1 MLSIN
6 LDDVMQ
12 VLTNVR
18 SYLIA
23 FGVVLALA
31 IIVMVAVRKL
41 PKAKNKMIR
50 AQSGLAILLALTIVI
65 NLICTGPMSTMLD
78 LVSGSGTINEETSA
92 KATELVNEIT
102 AEGVVLAKDE
112 DNVLPVASGSKL
124 NVFGWSSTN
133 PCYGGTGSGALNTAY
148 PVTDLLTG
156 LHDAGIETN
165 EELSKFYTDYKA
177 DRPSVGMVA
186 QDWTLPEPN
195 VNLYTDEM
203 MENAKAFSD
212 TAMVVITR
220 VGGEGADLPTDM
232 ASVVDGS
239 WIRRVAQAYGSERG
253 TAYYNGT
260 YDDSLNEGND
270 WDKGD
275 HFLQLSNRE
284 EDLLDLVTSNFD
296 NVILVYN
303 GANAFQMDFLKD
315 YPQIKGV
322 LLCPGTGQ
330 SGFEGFGK
338 VVSGEAMVN
347 QASITGEPLAV
358 RKAEGGYV
366 YAGTVVEE
374 GDCTICVEKSAGS
387 GRYDRIIRMIEESEK
402 LKSATEDHASHL
414 ADQLVP
420 YSLGATALVWLLTG
434 NMTKALAVLMVDF
447 SCALKLS
454 MPIAVLSAMKEASDY
469 HLSVKGGR
477 FLEAVSDASTIV
489 FDKTGTLTR
498 AEPKVAQ
505 IVTFGGNDEAD
516 MLRLAACLEEHY
528 PHSMAKAVVAEA
540 ARRGLRHEERHS
552 CVEYLVA
559 HGISSSVD
567 GQKVVIGSHHFVF
580 EDEHCVIPAG
590 EQAKFDALPD
600 TYSHLYLAVSGVLA
614 AVICVEDPLR
624 QEAADVI
631 RSLRALGV
639 SRLVMMTGDNE
650 KTARAVAE
658 AVGVDAYYA
667 EVLPEDKA
675 AFVRAEHAAGRKVIM
690 LGDGVN
696 DSPALSEADAGVAIS
711 DGAAIAREVADITVS
726 ADDLYALLTLKRL
739 SDALMERIH
748 SNYRKIISFNFLLIC
763 LGVAGV
769 LPPATSA
776 LLHNV
781 STLAISL
788 KSMTKLLP

>member
-1 MLSIN
+1 MRVHTMQGAMSLQQADILEAYLNRVSGVTKATVYDRTGDAVICYDGPRETVTKALSSFAYAKE
-6 LDDVMQ
+6 Q
-12 VLTNVR
+12 
-18 SYLIA
+18 
-23 FGVVLALA
+23 ALA
-31 IIVMVAVRKL
+31 PEHSSRALNRDFEDKLVASLCWRGIKQLFVPSSVRTL
-41 PKAKNKMIR
+41 ITVARSVPYIKAGMTCLMHRKIQVPVLDATAITVSMLRKDFKTASSIMFLLGIGDILDEWTHKKSVADL
-50 AQSGLAILLALTIVI
+50 AQTMSLNVDKVWKETDAGSVLVPVADVQVGDRIVI
-65 NLICTGPMSTMLD
+65 HTG
-78 LVSGSGTINEETSA
+78 
-92 KATELVNEIT
+92 
-102 AEGVVLAKDE
+102 
-112 DNVLPVASGSKL
+112 
-124 NVFGWSSTN
+124 
-133 PCYGGTGSGALNTAY
+133 
-148 PVTDLLTG
+148 
-156 LHDAGIETN
+156 
-165 EELSKFYTDYKA
+165 
-177 DRPSVGMVA
+177 
-186 QDWTLPEPN
+186 
-195 VNLYTDEM
+195 
-203 MENAKAFSD
+203 
-212 TAMVVITR
+212 
-220 VGGEGADLPTDM
+220 
-232 ASVVDGS
+232 
-239 WIRRVAQAYGSERG
+239 
-253 TAYYNGT
+253 
-260 YDDSLNEGND
+260 
-270 WDKGD
+270 
-275 HFLQLSNRE
+275 
-284 EDLLDLVTSNFD
+284 
-296 NVILVYN
+296 NVIPL
-303 GANAFQMDFLKD
+303 D
-315 YPQIKGV
+315 
-322 LLCPGTGQ
+322 
-330 SGFEGFGK
+330 GK

-567 GQKVVIGSHHFVF
+567 GQKVVIGSTVDEERVLIGSAHFVF

-600 TYSHLYLAVSGVLA
+600 AYSHLYLAVSGVLA
-614 AVICVEDPLR
+614 AVICIEDPLR
-624 QEAADVI
+624 PEAADVI
-631 RSLRALGV
+631 RGLRELGV
-639 SRLVMMTGDNE
+639 TKLVMMTGDNE

-658 AVGVDAYYA
+658 AVGVDAYFA

-675 AFVRAEHAAGRKVIM
+675 AFIQAEHAAGRKVIM

-711 DGAAIAREVADITVS
+711 DGAAIAREVADITVG

-776 LLHNV
+776 LLHNA
-781 STLAISL
+781 STLVISL
-788 KSMTKLLP
+788 KSMTKLLA

>member
-1 MLSIN
+1 MRVHTMQGAMSLQQADILEAYLNQTPGVTKATVYDRTGDAVICFDGPRETVTKALSSFAYANEQARAPEHSSRAMSREFEDKLVASLCWRGMKQLFIPGSVRTLITVARSVPYIKAGLSCLMHKKIQVPVLDATAISVSMLRKDFKTASSIMFLLGIGDI
-6 LDDVMQ
+6 LDEWTHKKSVADLAQTMSLNVDKVWKETDAGSVLVPVADVQ
-12 VLTNVR
+12 VGDR
-18 SYLIA
+18 
-23 FGVVLALA
+23 
-31 IIVMVAVRKL
+31 
-41 PKAKNKMIR
+41 
-50 AQSGLAILLALTIVI
+50 IVI
-65 NLICTGPMSTMLD
+65 HTG
-78 LVSGSGTINEETSA
+78 
-92 KATELVNEIT
+92 
-102 AEGVVLAKDE
+102 
-112 DNVLPVASGSKL
+112 
-124 NVFGWSSTN
+124 
-133 PCYGGTGSGALNTAY
+133 
-148 PVTDLLTG
+148 
-156 LHDAGIETN
+156 
-165 EELSKFYTDYKA
+165 
-177 DRPSVGMVA
+177 
-186 QDWTLPEPN
+186 
-195 VNLYTDEM
+195 
-203 MENAKAFSD
+203 
-212 TAMVVITR
+212 
-220 VGGEGADLPTDM
+220 
-232 ASVVDGS
+232 
-239 WIRRVAQAYGSERG
+239 
-253 TAYYNGT
+253 
-260 YDDSLNEGND
+260 
-270 WDKGD
+270 
-275 HFLQLSNRE
+275 
-284 EDLLDLVTSNFD
+284 
-296 NVILVYN
+296 NVIPL
-303 GANAFQMDFLKD
+303 D
-315 YPQIKGV
+315 
-322 LLCPGTGQ
+322 
-330 SGFEGFGK
+330 GK
-338 VVSGEAMVN
+338 VVAGEAMVN

-358 RKAEGGYV
+358 RRTEGGYV

-374 GDCTICVEKSAGS
+374 GDCTIRVEKSAGS

-420 YSLGATALVWLLTG
+420 YSLGATTLVWLLTG

-454 MPIAVLSAMKEASDY
+454 MPIAVLSAMKEASDH

-477 FLEAVSDASTIV
+477 FLEAVSEASTIV

-505 IVTFGGNDEAD
+505 VVTFGGNGEAD

-540 ARRGLRHEERHS
+540 AHRGLRHEERHS
-552 CVEYLVA
+552 RVEYLVA

-580 EDEHCVIPAG
+580 DDEHCTIPAG

-614 AVICVEDPLR
+614 AVICIEDPLR
-624 QEAADVI
+624 PEAAEVI
-631 RSLRALGV
+631 RGLRELGV
-639 SRLVMMTGDNE
+639 SKLVMMTGDNE

-658 AVGVDAYYA
+658 AVGVDAYFA

-675 AFVRAEHAAGRKVIM
+675 AFIQAEHVAGRKVIM

-696 DSPALSEADAGVAIS
+696 DSPALSEADVGVAIS

-776 LLHNV
+776 LLHNA
-781 STLAISL
+781 STLVISL
-788 KSMTKLLP
+788 KSMTKLLA